1 MTARNEAS
9 LVFLPLGGSGEIGM
23 NLNLYGFGPP
33 EARDWIIC
41 DCGVTFGE
49 EEAAPGIDLILP
61 DPAFIVERRERLLGL
76 VLTHGHEDHIGAVP
90 HLWPSLRCPVY
101 ATPFTAALVRRK
113 LDEAGLGREVRLTTV
128 PLGGHLDLG
137 PFALDFI
144 SLTHSIPEPNALAI
158 RTPLGTVLHT
168 GDWKLDPEPLVGGL
182 VDEDALRALGREGV
196 LAMIC
201 DSTNVFQEGHSGSEE
216 EVRESLTALMGGLSG
231 RIAVTAFAS
240 NVARVETI
248 ARAAAAH
255 GRHPVLVGRSMHRIV
270 EVARET
276 GYLAG
281 LPPILREEE
290 GAWLA
295 PDKVC
300 YICTGSQGE
309 PRAALMRIAEGSHPH
324 LALDPG
330 DTVIFSSR
338 IIPGNERAI
347 FRLQNLLAERGVR
360 IITERDHFVHVS
372 GHPYRDE
379 LRSMYNWV
387 RPKIAV
393 PVHGE
398 MRHLLE
404 HADLAKSLQVPETVV
419 APNGSVV
426 QLAPGAAHIVAQVP
440 AGRLYLDGEVL
451 IPERSGAVQD
461 RRRIS
466 AAGYVGVVLVVD
478 RADVLAA
485 PPSVIVRGLPEQEEG
500 QVEGEIAV
508 AVEDA
513 WEEAQG
519 SEEAVRRAARRAA
532 RLLTGKKPLVE
543 LRVVRLA

>member
-1 MTARNEAS
+1 MTDKTESS
-9 LVFLPLGGSGEIGM
+9 LVFVPLGGSGEIGM

-33 EARDWIIC
+33 DARDWIIC

-49 EEAAPGIDLILP
+49 EEATPGVDLILP
-61 DPAFIVERRERLLGL
+61 DPGFIVERRARLLGL

-90 HLWPSLRCPVY
+90 HLWPSLRCPIY
-101 ATPFTAALVRRK
+101 ATPFTTALVRRK
-113 LDEAGLGREVRLTTV
+113 LDEAGLGREVELVTV

-168 GDWKLDPEPLVGGL
+168 GDWKLDPEPLVGQMA
-182 VDEDALRALGREGV
+182 DEGALRALGQEGV

-216 EVRESLTALMGGLSG
+216 EVRASLTALMGGISG

-276 GYLAG
+276 GYLAAM
-281 LPPILREEE
+281 PPILREEE

-324 LALDPG
+324 LTLDPG

-347 FRLQNLLAERGVR
+347 FRLQNLLAQRGVR

-379 LRSMYNWV
+379 LRSMYGWV
-387 RPKIAV
+387 QPKIAV

-419 APNGSVV
+419 ALNGSVI
-426 QLAPGAAHIVAQVP
+426 QLAPGAAHVVEQVP
-440 AGRLYLDGEVL
+440 SGRLYLDGDVL

-466 AAGYVGVVLVVD
+466 VAGYVGVVLVVD
-478 RADVLAA
+478 RRGDLAA

-500 QVEGEIAV
+500 LVAGEIAA
-508 AVEDA
+508 AVEDV
-513 WEEAQG
+513 WEKAEG
-519 SEEAVRRAARRAA
+519 SEEAVRRAARRVV
-532 RLLTGKKPLVE
+532 RLLTGKKPLFE